1 MWAFDARRSSGMPL
15 SAPRRDASLPDMDLP
30 IPSRSTRAAFETLAV
45 IEHRDPA
52 GHSFVTEGA
61 INATSRALGVTEQY
75 VTDVLRRAD
84 ALPSALRDDVLY
96 LYAVNVERGV
106 KTYCRTRSGSAPYE
120 PPSLTPTRR
129 AASAAIGTN

>member
-1 MWAFDARRSSGMPL
+1 
-15 SAPRRDASLPDMDLP
+15 MDLP
-30 IPSRSTRAAFETLAV
+30 IPRRTTRAAFETLAV

-75 VTDVLRRAD
+75 VADVLQRAD

-106 KTYCRTRSGSAPYE
+106 KTYCRARTGVAPYE
-120 PPSLTPTRR
+120 PPALVHESRQRLGPP
-129 AASAAIGTN
+129 SVN